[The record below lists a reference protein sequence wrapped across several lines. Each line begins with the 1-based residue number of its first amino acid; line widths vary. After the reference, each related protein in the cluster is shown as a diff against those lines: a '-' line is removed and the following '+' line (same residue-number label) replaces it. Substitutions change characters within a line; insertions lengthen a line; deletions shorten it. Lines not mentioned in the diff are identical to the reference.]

1 MPAERTRSRWIQ
13 HLTVVLMLSLSV
25 SVAAHAQMQ
34 LPDLGSSADLAISE
48 QQERE
53 YAERLIRELNRLA
66 EVMDDPLIDSYIK
79 NLGFSI
85 ASFSDKPSSDYHF
98 FVIQAD
104 SVNAFA
110 TPGGVIA
117 VHSGLFLLADNES
130 ELAGVLAHEVA
141 HVTQRHIARSVE
153 SAQKIELP
161 LMLAM
166 LGVALA
172 GGGGDAIQAAVVGS
186 QGLAQQ
192 MMINFTRS
200 NEQEAD
206 RVGIRTLYR
215 AGYDPDGMISFFE
228 KMARIS
234 RNYGNG
240 IPEFLRTHPVE
251 TSRIAEAKQRARS
264 MSPQAIDTPPQ
275 DYFMLMKERL
285 RVLTAERP
293 EQVLR
298 YYQGEIDQ
306 QTLSPHL
313 WYGMTLAHL
322 RLGEFKQVFDAMAR
336 LPEPLSSAI
345 PSQILFAELEAASG
359 EMPAAI
365 QRFDQL
371 LSLYPE
377 NLPISSSYATVL
389 LQTGDQALAQRAEAL
404 LKPLLI
410 DHPTQP
416 SLLLLYSR
424 AAKSAGDDVRA
435 GEAMAEY
442 TLQVGQVFDASRQL
456 KELLKDDSLTY
467 YQRTRIEAKLEQL
480 EIKLARI
487 EREKDYDPSEGNRPG
502 RFDQVSA
509 GR

>member
-1 MPAERTRSRWIQ
+1 MSTAITSSSWTQRLI
-13 HLTVVLMLSLSV
+13 VLLILSLATSL
-25 SVAAHAQMQ
+25 SASSDFQ

-48 QQERE
+48 QQERD

-66 EVMDDPLIDSYIK
+66 EVMDDPLVDSYIK

-85 ASFSDKPSSDYHF
+85 ASFSDKPSSNYHF
-98 FVIQAD
+98 FVIDAN

-117 VHSGLFLLADNES
+117 VHSALFLLADSEA

-161 LMLAM
+161 LLLAM

-192 MMINFTRS
+192 LMINFTRS

-206 RVGIRTLYR
+206 RVGIRTLSR
-215 AGYDPDGMISFFE
+215 AGYDPEGMIRFFE

-240 IPEFLRTHPVE
+240 IPEFLRTHPVG
-251 TSRIAEAKQRARS
+251 TSRIAEAKQRART
-264 MSPQAIDTPPQ
+264 MKPRVLKTQPE
-275 DYFMLMKERL
+275 DYFLLMKERL

-298 YYQGEIDQ
+298 FYQGQIEQ
-306 QTLSPHL
+306 QTESPHQ

-322 RLGEFKQVFDAMAR
+322 ILGEFRQAYEAMDR

-359 EMPAAI
+359 EMPASMR
-365 QRFDQL
+365 RFDEL
-371 LSLYPE
+371 LAIYPE
-377 NLPISSSYATVL
+377 NLPISSSYATLL
-389 LQTGDQALAQRAEAL
+389 LQTGNQEQAERAEAL

-435 GEAMAEY
+435 GEAFAEY

-456 KELLKDDSLTY
+456 HELLKDESLTY

-480 EIKLARI
+480 EIQLARI

-502 RFDQVSA
+502 RFSYSSED
-509 GR
+509 R